1 VGENAAFIIVLIY
14 TLSIGA
20 IMVFSIGQAVLVYQ
34 YLKGKKA
41 KIGESQN
48 PRKGYFPLVTLQL
61 PVYNELYVVERL
73 IDACCRLDYPID
85 KLEIQVLDDSTD
97 ETKEIIAKKVKE
109 YQAKGVDISQVL
121 RPNRVGYKAGA
132 LEYGL
137 KQCKGEFIAIFDAD
151 FVPEPDFLMNT
162 ISQFSED
169 NIGMV
174 QTRWEHLN
182 LDYSLLTKVQG
193 FGLDAHF
200 TVEQA
205 GRNFAG
211 LYMNFNGT
219 AGVWRKSCISDAGGW
234 QHDTLTEDLDLSYRA
249 QLKGWNFKYLE
260 QFATPAE
267 LPAEMSAV
275 KSQQFRWTKGAVET
289 AKKVLRNVWK
299 ADIALKLKV
308 FSTFHLLNSYV
319 FIFIFLT
326 GVLSVPLLVIKNQYP
341 VYQTYFLFSSFFLL
355 SFVVMIAFYMVSLS
369 QRIQSKSG
377 TFKRFLFLFPLF
389 MSVSM
394 GMAFHNSKA
403 VIEGLRGK
411 KSPFIRTPKFN
422 VVAMSDKFSQNKY
435 LSRKIEW
442 GTVVETLLAFYYL
455 GGIAIAVYF
464 VDYGLLPFHL
474 MLFLGFGIISY
485 FSISH
490 ARLRN

>member
-1 VGENAAFIIVLIY
+1 MGENTAFIIVLIY

-20 IMVFSIGQAVLVYQ
+20 IMVFSIGQAVLVIK
-34 YLKGKKA
+34 YLKKK
-41 KIGESQN
+41 KSPIGESQTI
-48 PRKGYFPLVTLQL
+48 PSDKLPLVTLQL

-73 IDACCRLDYPID
+73 IEACCKLDYPVD

-97 ETKEIIAKKVKE
+97 ETKEIIARKVAE
-109 YQAKGVDISQVL
+109 FQSKGVDITQVL
-121 RPNRVGYKAGA
+121 RPDRVGYKAGA
-132 LEYGL
+132 LEFGL
-137 KQCKGEFIAIFDAD
+137 KQCKGEFVAIFDAD
-151 FVPEPDFLMNT
+151 FIPEPDFLMNT
-162 ISQFSED
+162 IPQFSED

-193 FGLDAHF
+193 FGLDGHF

-205 GRNFAG
+205 GRNSAG

-219 AGVWRKSCISDAGGW
+219 AGVWRKSCIDDAGGW

-249 QLKGWNFKYLE
+249 QLKGWKFKYLE
-260 QFATPAE
+260 QFSTPAE

-275 KSQQFRWTKGAVET
+275 KSQQFRWTKGAIET
-289 AKKVLRNVWK
+289 SKKVLWNVWK
-299 ADIALKLKV
+299 ADIGLKLKI
-308 FSTFHLLNSYV
+308 FSSFHLLNSYV

-326 GVLSVPLLVIKNQYP
+326 GVLSVPLLVIKNQFP
-341 VYQTYFLFSSFFLL
+341 IYQTYFLYSSFFLL

-369 QRIQSKSG
+369 QRVKSNAG
-377 TFKRFLFLFPLF
+377 TFKQFIYLFPLF

-394 GMAFHNSKA
+394 GMSFHNSKA
-403 VIEGLRGK
+403 VIEGMRGK

-422 VVAMSDKFSQNKY
+422 VVALSDKFSQNKY
-435 LSRKIEW
+435 LSRKVEW
-442 GTVVETLLAFYYL
+442 GTVVETLLAIYYL
-455 GGIAIAVYF
+455 GGIAIGIYF
-464 VDYGLLPFHL
+464 VDYGLLPFHF
-474 MLFLGFGIISY
+474 MLCMGFGIISY